1 VLEVLSQTGAMGKT
15 TCGSFTSRPQES
27 SLRPFL
33 FLEIN
38 MDSAVV
44 VSKGKDPYETTIKAL
59 RASPLPEMRGKRILI
74 KPNAAR
80 LARPGQGI
88 TTHPLVVK
96 AIIDHLKE
104 IGVKEMAIGE
114 SCIFGVDAQ
123 TAFQWTG
130 MKEVAE
136 EKGIELIDLDQ
147 EHPLELTIPKGTI
160 VKKIKVSGTLREFGF
175 IISVPVMKT
184 HMHTRVT
191 LSIKNMKGLLW
202 RREKARL
209 HQLRCDPRLVQGYKE
224 LDMAISDMAT
234 VLLPHLAIIDGSV
247 GMEGMGPAYGK
258 KKAMGVIVVGANAL
272 SADAVAS
279 RIMGFDPE
287 SIPHL
292 KLCAAKGLGEIRSR
306 KILVK
311 PRDYLKWKT
320 PFEPPPSKFSIPYQ
334 DVFVHDE
341 WSCSAC
347 LSTLIVFLQ
356 NYYSKLGGFRL
367 KDRCIHIGI
376 GKNLETCPKG
386 TILIGNCTAK
396 VRKKG
401 IFVQG
406 CPPVASDIL
415 RILSTHKIAQ
425 RENVGPS
432 GDDKK

>member
-1 VLEVLSQTGAMGKT
+1 MGKT
-15 TCGSFTSRPQES
+15 TCGSFAFRPQES
-27 SLRPFL
+27 SLWPFL

-38 MDSAVV
+38 MDSAVFI
-44 VSKGKDPYETTIKAL
+44 SKGRDPYQTTRKIL
-59 RASPLPEMRGKRILI
+59 RASPLPKMRGERILI

-123 TAFQWTG
+123 MAFRWTG
-130 MKEVAE
+130 MKEIAE

-147 EHPLELTIPKGTI
+147 ENPTEIQIPKGTI
-160 VKKIKVSGTLREFGF
+160 LRKIKVATILKEFGVV
-175 IISVPVMKT
+175 ISVPVMKT

-209 HQLRCDPRLVQGYKE
+209 HQLQCDPRLMQGYKE
-224 LDMAISDMAT
+224 LDMAISDMAS
-234 VLLPHLAIIDGSV
+234 VLFPHLTIIDGTV

-279 RIMGFDPE
+279 QLMGFDPE

-292 KLCAAKGLGEIRSR
+292 KLSALKGLGEIRAR

-320 PFEPPPSKFSIPYQ
+320 PFEPPPSEFSIPFR
-334 DVFVHDE
+334 DVLVHDE
-341 WSCSAC
+341 GSCSAC
-347 LSTLIVFLQ
+347 LSTLVVFLQ
-356 NYYSKLGGFRL
+356 SHYSKLGGFRL
-367 KDRCIHIGI
+367 EDGYIHIGI
-376 GKNLETCPKG
+376 GKNLEAYPKG

-396 VRKKG
+396 VRKKE

-425 RENVGPS
+425 TQNVGPFK
-432 GDDKK
+432 DDKK

>member
-1 VLEVLSQTGAMGKT
+1 
-15 TCGSFTSRPQES
+15 
-27 SLRPFL
+27 
-33 FLEIN
+33 
-38 MDSAVV
+38 MDSTVV
-44 VSKGKDPYETTIKAL
+44 VSKGKDPYQTTIKAL
-59 RASPLPEMRGKRILI
+59 RASSLPELRGKRTLI

-136 EKGIELIDLDQ
+136 EEGIELIDLDQ
-147 EHPLELTIPKGTI
+147 EHPMEVTIPKGI
-160 VKKIKVSGTLREFGF
+160 ILKKIKVSAILREFGF

-209 HQLRCDPRLVQGYKE
+209 HQLRCDPSLIQDYKE

-258 KKAMGVIVVGANAL
+258 KKATGVIIVGPNAL

-279 RIMGFDPE
+279 QIMGFDPE

-292 KLCAAKGLGEIRSR
+292 KLSALKGLGEIQAE
-306 KILVK
+306 KISIE

-320 PFEPPPSKFSIPYQ
+320 PFEPPPSKFSIPFQ
-334 DVFVHDE
+334 DVLVRDE
-341 WSCSAC
+341 GSCSAC
-347 LSTLIVFLQ
+347 LSTLVVFLQ
-356 NYYSKLGGFRL
+356 SYHSKLGGFRL

-376 GKNLETCPKG
+376 GKNLETCPTG
-386 TILIGNCTAK
+386 TILIENCTAK

-425 RENVGPS
+425 RENVGPFK
-432 GDDKK
+432 DDKK

>member
-1 VLEVLSQTGAMGKT
+1 VVPLLLGRRKVL
-15 TCGSFTSRPQES
+15 CGLF
-27 SLRPFL
+27 F
-33 FLEIN
+33 FLEID
-38 MDSAVV
+38 MDGAVV
-44 VSKGKDPYETTIKAL
+44 VSKGKDPYQTTIKAL

-96 AIIDHLKE
+96 AIIDHLRE
-104 IGVKEMAIGE
+104 IGVRDMAIGE

-123 TAFQWTG
+123 TAFRWTG
-130 MKEVAE
+130 MKEIAE

-147 EHPLELTIPKGTI
+147 EHPMEVTIPKGI
-160 VKKIKVSGTLREFGF
+160 ILKKIKISAILREFGF
-175 IISVPVMKT
+175 VISVPVMKT
-184 HMHTRVT
+184 HMHTLVT

-209 HQLRCDPRLVQGYKE
+209 HQLRCDPRLMQGYKA
-224 LDMAISDMAT
+224 LDMAISDMAS
-234 VLLPHLAIIDGSV
+234 VLFPHLAIIDGTV

-292 KLCAAKGLGEIRSR
+292 KLSALKGLGEIKAR

-311 PRDYLKWKT
+311 PRDYLKWKI
-320 PFEPPPSKFSIPYQ
+320 PFEPSPSKFSIPFR
-334 DVFVHDE
+334 DIIVHDE
-341 WSCSAC
+341 GSCSAC

-356 NYYSKLGGFRL
+356 SHYSKLGSFHLQDGY
-367 KDRCIHIGI
+367 IHIGI
-376 GKNLETCPKG
+376 GKNLEAYPKG

-396 VRKKG
+396 VREKE
-401 IFVQG
+401 IFVHG

-425 RENVGPS
+425 TENVGLFK
-432 GDDKK
+432 DDKK